1 MFNEI
6 KQNFEDTS
14 KLSSDNSYKN
24 ILNNN
29 INKKTSNM
37 KNKNYNYSEIC
48 KIGNGS
54 FGTVYKAICK
64 ETNEIVAIKSVFQDI
79 HYKNRE
85 LSILKEL
92 NNINCIKIKDYF
104 FTTKHSSISEPE
116 KYLNVVMDYFP
127 ITLTNLIQNNNSQN
141 YTKNSLSTLE
151 IKLYSYQMFHALF
164 YLETINVCHR
174 DIKPQNILI
183 DPERKLLKICDFGSA
198 KKLQKGVS
206 NIAYICSRYYR
217 APELIF
223 NAEEYTNAID
233 MWSVCCVICE
243 MVLDHPL
250 FQGESSVDQIV
261 EIIKVCGTPS
271 KKDIKSMNKNY
282 KIYKFPLIKCY
293 TLHEIFK
300 DYIKNLGEEFINLIK
315 KILVYNPKK
324 RLKPIEAL
332 IDPFF
337 DEIRKNGVLENDIE
351 NIIFN
356 FTNEEISYM
365 GNDIYQKLIPKWYK
379 IKINSENN
387 NKQSEL

>member
-1 MFNEI
+1 MFNKI

-85 LSILKEL
+85 LSILKEV

-127 ITLTNLIQNNNSQN
+127 ITLTNLIQNNISQN

-337 DEIRKNGVLENDIE
+337 DDIRKNGVLENDIE

>member
-127 ITLTNLIQNNNSQN
+127 ITLTNLIQNNISQN

-315 KILVYNPKK
+315 KILIYNPKK

-337 DEIRKNGVLENDIE
+337 DDIRKNGVLENDIE

>member
-14 KLSSDNSYKN
+14 KLSSNNSFKN
-24 ILNNN
+24 LYNNN
-29 INKKTSNM
+29 INKKNSNI
-37 KNKNYNYSEIC
+37 KIKHFNYSEIN

-54 FGTVYKAICK
+54 FGTVYKAKCV
-64 ETNEIVAIKSVFQDI
+64 ETNEIVAIKTVFQDI

-104 FTTKHSSISEPE
+104 FTTKHSSTSGKE

-127 ITLTNLIQNNNSQN
+127 FTLTNLIQNNNFSQN
-141 YTKNSLSTLE
+141 NPKNYLSTLE

-183 DPERKLLKICDFGSA
+183 DPEKKLLKICDFGSA
-198 KKLQKGVS
+198 KKLEKGVS
-206 NIAYICSRYYR
+206 NVAYICSRYYR

-243 MVLDHPL
+243 MVLEHPL

-271 KKDIKSMNKNY
+271 KNDIKSMNKNY
-282 KIYKFPLIKCY
+282 KIYKFPLIKCF

-300 DYIKNLGEEFINLIK
+300 DYIKYLGEEFINLIK
-315 KILVYNPKK
+315 KILVYNPRK

-337 DEIRKNGVLENDIE
+337 DDIREKGVLENDLE
-351 NIIFN
+351 NIIFY
-356 FTNEEISYM
+356 FTNEEKKYM

-379 IKINSENN
+379 IKLNSENN
-387 NKQSEL
+387 NQSEL

>member
-24 ILNNN
+24 ILKNN
-29 INKKTSNM
+29 INKKPSII
-37 KNKNYNYSEIC
+37 KNKNYNYSELC

-92 NNINCIKIKDYF
+92 NNINCINIKDYF
-104 FTTKHSSISEPE
+104 FTTKHSSTSENE

-127 ITLTNLIQNNNSQN
+127 ITLTNLIQKNNISQN
-141 YTKNSLSTLE
+141 YSKNSLSTLE

-183 DPERKLLKICDFGSA
+183 DPEKKLLKICDFGSA

-206 NIAYICSRYYR
+206 NVAYICSRYYR

-243 MVLDHPL
+243 MVLEHPL

-337 DEIRKNGVLENDIE
+337 DDIREYGVLESDIE

-356 FTNEEISYM
+356 FTNEEKIYM
-365 GNDIYQKLIPKWYK
+365 GKDIYQKLIPKWY
-379 IKINSENN
+379 N
-387 NKQSEL
+387 NK

>member
-337 DEIRKNGVLENDIE
+337 DDIRKNGVLENDIE

>member
-315 KILVYNPKK
+315 KILIYNPKK

-337 DEIRKNGVLENDIE
+337 DDIRKNGVLENDIE

>member
-1 MFNEI
+1 ML
-6 KQNFEDTS
+6 D
-14 KLSSDNSYKN
+14 L
-24 ILNNN
+24 
-29 INKKTSNM
+29 
-37 KNKNYNYSEIC
+37 NYNNLSNKAQSSLTTTNHQSTKVSNQKAEMTYSDYIL
-48 KIGNGS
+48 IGNGT
-54 FGTVYKAICK
+54 FGLVYKAKCDQ
-64 ETNEIVAIKSVFQDI
+64 TNEIVAIKTVFQDI

-104 FTTKHSSISEPE
+104 FTTKHSSTSEKE

-127 ITLTNLIQNNNSQN
+127 ITLTNLIQNNNFSQN
-141 YTKNSLSTLE
+141 NTKHFLSTLE

-183 DPERKLLKICDFGSA
+183 DPDKKLLKICDFGSA
-198 KKLQKGVS
+198 KKLEKGVS
-206 NIAYICSRYYR
+206 NVAYICSRYYR

-243 MVLDHPL
+243 MVLEHPL

-271 KKDIKSMNKNY
+271 KNDIKSMNKNY
-282 KIYKFPLIKCY
+282 KIYKFPLIKCF

-300 DYIKNLGEEFINLIK
+300 DYIKYLGEEFINLIK
-315 KILVYNPKK
+315 KILVYNPNK

-337 DEIRKNGVLENDIE
+337 DDIREKGVLENDLE
-351 NIIFN
+351 NIIFC
-356 FTNEEISYM
+356 FTNEEKKYM

-379 IKINSENN
+379 IKLNSENN
-387 NKQSEL
+387 NQSDL

>member
-92 NNINCIKIKDYF
+92 NNINCIKIKDFF

-206 NIAYICSRYYR
+206 NVAYICSRYYR

-271 KKDIKSMNKNY
+271 KKDIKSMNKYY

-337 DEIRKNGVLENDIE
+337 DDIRENGALENDIE

-356 FTNEEISYM
+356 FTNEEIIYM